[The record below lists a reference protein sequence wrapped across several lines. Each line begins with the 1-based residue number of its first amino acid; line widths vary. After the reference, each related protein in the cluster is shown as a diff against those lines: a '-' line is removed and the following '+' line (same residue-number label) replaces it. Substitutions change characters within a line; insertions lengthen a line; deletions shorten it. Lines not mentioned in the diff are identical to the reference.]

1 MNHLRSIHTDR
12 SAPSDEELLAV
23 AESTPSRLAEKP
35 LPIHPAWL
43 RVTHWL
49 NVVAVAIMVGSG
61 WRVYNA
67 APVFDFRFPGDL
79 TMGGWLGGALRWH
92 FAGMWLLVFNG
103 LVYLGLNLASGRF
116 RRKFFPIRASAV
128 WADVVDALHGRLS
141 HADPR
146 HYNGPQRMAYLGVT
160 LDLVVLVLSG
170 LVLWKSVQFP
180 LLRELVG
187 GYEGARKVH
196 FFAMAALV
204 AFALG
209 HLVMVALVPRTLVAM
224 IRGR

>member
-1 MNHLRSIHTDR
+1 MNHLRPISFGKP
-12 SAPSDEELLAV
+12 ALLDDGVPAV
-23 AESTPSRLAEKP
+23 ADESTRLV
-35 LPIHPAWL
+35 HPAWL
-43 RVTHWL
+43 RATHWL
-49 NVVAVAIMVGSG
+49 NVVAVLIMVGSG

-67 APVFDFRFPGDL
+67 APIFDLRFPHEL
-79 TMGGWLGGALRWH
+79 TIGGWLGGALQWH

-103 LVYLGLNLASGRF
+103 LVYLALNLVSGRF

-128 WADVVDALHGRLS
+128 WADVVDALRGRLS
-141 HADPR
+141 HADPQ
-146 HYNGPQRMAYLGVT
+146 HYNRLQRLAYLGVVV
-160 LDLVVLVLSG
+160 DLLVMVVTG

-180 LLRELVG
+180 LLREIVG
-187 GYEGARKVH
+187 GYEVARRVH